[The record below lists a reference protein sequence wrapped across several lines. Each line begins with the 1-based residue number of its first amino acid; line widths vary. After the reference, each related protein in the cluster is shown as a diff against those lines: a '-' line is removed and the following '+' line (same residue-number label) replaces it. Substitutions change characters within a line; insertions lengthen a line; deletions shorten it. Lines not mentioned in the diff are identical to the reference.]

1 MNSAS
6 DGGGIDVYIAPI
18 DGLAHPNNDATSSQ
32 IVGRSYDELTS
43 FDGHVNVHES
53 NANLGNVIARGDIG
67 ANAGN

>member
-1 MNSAS
+1 
-6 DGGGIDVYIAPI
+6 VYIAPI